1 MKGYKTIKIIT
12 IILLVII
19 IAVASFGGIYKQ
31 KEYKVVNVIPE
42 YLLGMEFNDSRV
54 INLEVDKTAETTI
67 YDKDGNE
74 VVNQEEGI
82 NYTEENGYTVVENKV
97 NKDETLTQDNY
108 NLSKKILKNR
118 LKKLGVDQYRV
129 VLDETNGNL
138 QIRIPENN
146 NTDMVIY
153 NLLQS
158 GTFELKDSETEET
171 LIDTRSVEKTEV
183 VYGQTELGGETGVYL
198 QIKLNEEGRQKLEEV
213 SKIYVET
220 TTQETNEEGE
230 TEDKTQRRT
239 VTILLNGNQHLIN
252 GMPYTPVFSEPNA
265 VGILN
270 IPIGT
275 SNDSATLQKY
285 TTEATETKAILDSGV
300 LPITYTEADY
310 IEASSITAEQIKIG
324 IYIALGV
331 IVLMS
336 ILFIIRLKAKGLL
349 ASILQ
354 IGYIALLLLTLRYTN
369 VKITIE
375 GICGIVISVILN
387 YIYIYMA
394 FKNINLNFLKE
405 TTLKFAL
412 KLIPVYIM
420 AVILS
425 FNNIA
430 NIYSLGMTLVWGVIV
445 MYLYNLS
452 LTQIT
457 LKTIKESQK

>member
-1 MKGYKTIKIIT
+1 MKGYKTIRIIT

-19 IAVASFGGIYKQ
+19 TTIASFGGIYKL

-54 INLEVDKTAETTI
+54 IKLEVDKTAETTI

-74 VVNQEEGI
+74 VVKQEEGI
-82 NYTEENGYTVVENKV
+82 DYTEENGYTVVENKV
-97 NKDETLTQDNY
+97 NKDEILTQDNY

-129 VLDETNGNL
+129 VLDKENGNL
-138 QIRIPENN
+138 QIRIPENDD
-146 NTDMVIY
+146 TDILIS

-158 GTFELKDSETEET
+158 GTFELKDSETEEV
-171 LIDTRSVEKTEV
+171 LIDTSKVKNANV
-183 VYGQTELGGETGVYL
+183 VYGQTETETAVYI
-198 QIKLNEEGRQKLEEV
+198 QIKLNKEGKQKLEEI
-213 SKIYVET
+213 SKTYIAT
-220 TTQETNEEGE
+220 TVQETNEEGE
-230 TEDKTQRRT
+230 TEEKTET
-239 VTILLNGNQHLIN
+239 KNVSLFLNGEIVTKTYF
-252 GMPYTPVFSEPNA
+252 GETIA
-265 VGILN
+265 DGILN
-270 IPIGT
+270 IPVGKST
-275 SNDSATLQKY
+275 DSQTLKQY
-285 TTEATETKAILDSGV
+285 ITEANEKVAILNSGI

-310 IEASSITAEQIKIG
+310 IEASSITAEQIKIAM
-324 IYIALGV
+324 YIALGIIILMV
-331 IVLMS
+331 I
-336 ILFIIRLKAKGLL
+336 IFIIKLKTKGLL

-375 GICGIVISVILN
+375 GICGILISAILN

-394 FKNINLNFLKE
+394 FKNINLNFIKE

-412 KLIPVYIM
+412 KLIPIYII
-420 AVILS
+420 AVIFS
-425 FNNIA
+425 FNSIA
-430 NIYSLGMTLVWGVIV
+430 NIYSLGMTLVWGVII